1 MNQFRDG
8 MKKTLFVAAAF
19 AMLMSPA
26 VHARQ
31 PSNDVPENI
40 ARMTVS
46 SDDDAAALFPDASF
60 GVDPVVTGPVSKS
73 FREQQKLNNC
83 DMAAWP
89 KIPAACYPG

>member
-8 MKKTLFVAAAF
+8 IKKTLFVAAAF

-31 PSNDVPENI
+31 PSNDNAENI
-40 ARMTVS
+40 ARTAVS
-46 SDDDAAALFPDASF
+46 SDDDASALFQDASF

-73 FREQQKLNNC
+73 FREQQKANNC
-83 DMAAWP
+83 DKAVWP